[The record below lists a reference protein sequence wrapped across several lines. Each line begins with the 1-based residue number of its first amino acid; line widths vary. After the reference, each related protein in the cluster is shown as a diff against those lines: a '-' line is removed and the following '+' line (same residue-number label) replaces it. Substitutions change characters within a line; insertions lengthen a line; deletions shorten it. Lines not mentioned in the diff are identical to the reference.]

1 MHGTITADSEKGKG
15 TAFTATV
22 TLEES
27 SRIVSERAG
36 DSFDPSR
43 LKALLVDG
51 DGKACRQVCSVLAEA
66 GVEAVAASTLP
77 EALALIGRRQ
87 AGEPYGLVVV
97 DWKSSGMDGMAQA
110 SQLRQAAGPQTV
122 ILLAANAWDDV
133 RQDASSAGADDF
145 IAKPLFAGTL
155 LESFRNI
162 QHRRRHVAKGEAD
175 PGALKGRC
183 ILLAEDNALNAEIIL
198 ALLQCAAWTSTWP

>member
-110 SQLRQAAGPQTV
+110 SMPEMDGLETTQAIRALPRADASKIPIV
-122 ILLAANAWDDV
+122 ALSANAFSEDEAKSI
-133 RQDASSAGADDF
+133 QAGLDAHL
-145 IAKPLFAGTL
+145 AKPIDPVLLVQTL
-155 LESFRNI
+155 GNLLSRSSQQEDEGDDSANGSASAESAR
-162 QHRRRHVAKGEAD
+162 APE
-175 PGALKGRC
+175 
-183 ILLAEDNALNAEIIL
+183 
-198 ALLQCAAWTSTWP
+198 